1 MKNSRI
7 NKLPIS
13 IILCIILIFIT
24 IIIIYHSSYKSTFKR
39 RRSVPSIYYTGDIYS
54 IYGSVGNPY
63 TLYGPPQIQHD
74 SYNSYNS
81 PKLYNSPNIDMLLY
95 GQNSPNVMN

>member
-13 IILCIILIFIT
+13 IVSCIILIFIT
-24 IIIIYHSSYKSTFKR
+24 IIIIYQYSYKSTFKH

-63 TLYGPPQIQHD
+63 MLRGNQDYIELHPSQ
-74 SYNSYNS
+74 SYYNY
-81 PKLYNSPNIDMLLY
+81 KAPNIDMLLY